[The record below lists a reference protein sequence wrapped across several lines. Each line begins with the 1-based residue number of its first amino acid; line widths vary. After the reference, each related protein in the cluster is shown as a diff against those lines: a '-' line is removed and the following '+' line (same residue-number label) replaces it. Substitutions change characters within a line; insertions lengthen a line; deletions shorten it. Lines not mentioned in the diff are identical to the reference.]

1 MGRVDARLRLSP
13 AMADVRRAVREWA
26 GELDASWGHY
36 LVALSGGGDSLALAW
51 ALSKESPALH
61 LPIGAVIVDHQLQ
74 EGSSQIAQRAAE
86 TATGWGLSPAIIKT
100 VAVGNQGG
108 PEEAARTAR
117 YEAFREAMKETGA
130 RGVILAHT
138 KDDQAETVVLG
149 MGRGSGPS
157 ALKGMATREGTYHR
171 PLLRISR
178 KTLRT
183 ALVDAGIEW
192 WDDPHNEDDR
202 YARVRVRNR
211 VLPVW
216 EEELGPG
223 ISDALSRTA
232 MLFRQD
238 SDALDGFAQT
248 FVGNYVDALQPGER
262 TVSVQALLEQPAA
275 VHTRALRVMV
285 IAVGGSPPSFA
296 QMDQIL
302 TLLGSWRGQSAID
315 VSGATL
321 ERTEGRILVRS
332 KRNSPPKG

>member
-1 MGRVDARLRLSP
+1 
-13 AMADVRRAVREWA
+13 MADVRRAVREWA
-26 GELDASWGHY
+26 GDLDTSPGHY

-51 ALSKESPALH
+51 ALSKEAPALH
-61 LPIGAVIVDHQLQ
+61 LPLGAVIVDHQLQ
-74 EGSSQIAQRAAE
+74 EGSSEIAQRAAE
-86 TATGWGLSPAIIKT
+86 TVAQWGLSPAIIKR
-100 VAVGNQGG
+100 VSVGDQGG
-108 PEEAARTAR
+108 PEEAARAAR
-117 YEAFREAMKETGA
+117 YGAFREAMRETGA

-157 ALKGMATREGTYHR
+157 ALKGMAAREGTYHR
-171 PLLRISR
+171 PLLRLSR

-192 WDDPHNEDDR
+192 WDDPHNENER

-232 MLFRQD
+232 SLFRQD
-238 SDALDGFAQT
+238 SDALDSFAQV
-248 FVGNYVDALQPGER
+248 FVAEHVEASNPSER
-262 TVSVQALLEQPAA
+262 SVSVQALMEQPAA
-275 VHTRALRVMV
+275 VHTRALRMMV
-285 IAVGGSPPSFA
+285 IAVGGSAPSFA

-302 TLLGSWRGQSAID
+302 TVLRNWRGQSALD
-315 VSGATL
+315 LSGVTL
-321 ERTEGRILVRS
+321 ERTEGRIMVRS
-332 KRNSPPKG
+332 KKNSPSKGLPDGF